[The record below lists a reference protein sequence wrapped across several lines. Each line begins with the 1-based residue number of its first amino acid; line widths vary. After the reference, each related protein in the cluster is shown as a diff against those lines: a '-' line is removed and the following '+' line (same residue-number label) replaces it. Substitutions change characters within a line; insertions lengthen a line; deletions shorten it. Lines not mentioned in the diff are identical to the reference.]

1 MKNDKSLQEKQLIR
15 AIADLI
21 IQNPS
26 RARELFGNLDK
37 IVMLYPELD
46 DICKLVTEFISN
58 DYIEKLSIKVN
69 EINDKVTKNIFIS
82 ALDSYLKNQ
91 KKKSSE
97 LNF

>member
-46 DICKLVTEFISN
+46 DICKLVTEFTAN
-58 DYIEKLSIKVN
+58 NYIEKLSVKVN

-91 KKKSSE
+91 KNKSSE

>member
-1 MKNDKSLQEKQLIR
+1 
-15 AIADLI
+15 
-21 IQNPS
+21 
-26 RARELFGNLDK
+26 
-37 IVMLYPELD
+37 MLYPELD